1 MIHVRQR
8 FLSFSISL
16 TYPITANKGQVLVPP
31 LLLSLE
37 APQSSLKSS
46 GLLSAPAM
54 DVPEV
59 NVPAEVTAEMT
70 QILSNL
76 VLGDNDIRSSAEKV
90 RARRS

>member
-1 MIHVRQR
+1 
-8 FLSFSISL
+8 
-16 TYPITANKGQVLVPP
+16 
-31 LLLSLE
+31 
-37 APQSSLKSS
+37 
-46 GLLSAPAM
+46 M

-90 RARRS
+90 RVQGPH